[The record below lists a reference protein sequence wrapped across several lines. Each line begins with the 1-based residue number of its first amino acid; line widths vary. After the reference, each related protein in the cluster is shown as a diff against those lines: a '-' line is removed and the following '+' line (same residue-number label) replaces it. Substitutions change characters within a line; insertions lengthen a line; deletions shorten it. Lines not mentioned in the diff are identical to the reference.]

1 MISYHGIVNGHGHP
15 DVNHFNIYAYGKW
28 LAKDDGYSRPKWT
41 NYHNT
46 IIVNGHGQLGEGTTW
61 FDRGAVFNAKATS
74 RIIKAESDS
83 ALDYIIGDAQ
93 NIYKPVAGLQKFFR
107 HFVYVKPNIIFILD
121 ELKANQP
128 SKFEWLMHTDGG
140 ITKRETNKY
149 TITNGDVVMDIDFL
163 LPEAITDNN
172 EARLLKI
179 FPSDSVAEALILAAM
194 HIRKT
199 DDPSATFQLSSQ
211 QDSTFH
217 IEISIGTERKSV
229 TMKLVSEEDLVGVIE
244 QEKKASP
251 LPESF
256 QLCQNYPN
264 PFNPITTIQY
274 WIPRTD
280 KVTLKIYDLLGQEV
294 LTLVNSVQPTGS
306 YEISWDG
313 KNKMDQPVANGIYLY
328 RLRSDNFVKVR
339 KMILLR

>member
-1 MISYHGIVNGHGHP
+1 
-15 DVNHFNIYAYGKW
+15 
-28 LAKDDGYSRPKWT
+28 
-41 NYHNT
+41 
-46 IIVNGHGQLGEGTTW
+46 
-61 FDRGAVFNAKATS
+61 
-74 RIIKAESDS
+74 
-83 ALDYIIGDAQ
+83 
-93 NIYKPVAGLQKFFR
+93 
-107 HFVYVKPNIIFILD
+107 
-121 ELKANQP
+121 
-128 SKFEWLMHTDGG
+128 MHTDGG
-140 ITKRETNKY
+140 ITKRETNKN